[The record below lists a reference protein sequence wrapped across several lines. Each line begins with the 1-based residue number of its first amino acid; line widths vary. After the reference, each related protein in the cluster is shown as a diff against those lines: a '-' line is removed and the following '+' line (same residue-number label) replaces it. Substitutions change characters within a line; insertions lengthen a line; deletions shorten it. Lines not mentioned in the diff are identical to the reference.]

1 MKRRQFIGTGLALAA
16 TWPLRGFSAVLSG
29 VGDLPAKSL
38 TGGDLLLRG
47 SSVEAL
53 GASLSGDLLLP
64 GHEGYER
71 ARHLWNGMFDKRPAL
86 IARCTGASD
95 VIQAVNF
102 AREHQLLTAVRAG
115 GHSFSGKSTCDGGIM
130 IDLEPMAGVR
140 VDTKARRAYL
150 ESGSRLGQLD
160 RETQAFGLA
169 TTAGTVAD
177 TGAAGLTLGGGLGR
191 LGRRFGLTC
200 DNLVGA
206 DVVTAAGEFVHASES
221 ENADLL
227 WGLRGGGGNFGV
239 VTNFEYRLHP
249 VKPIVLAGE
258 VAWPIEQA
266 RDVLRFLVETADSV
280 PDELGLEAA
289 LVWTPDGKPLISVE
303 ACWSADDHAAGE
315 KALASLRGLGK
326 PINDSIGPM
335 SYVAL
340 QSAADAGLPAGNNY
354 YAKSGFLPKLDEA
367 GIDEMVATFLGAKTK
382 FILFVEPFGGAYRRV
397 AVDATAFPNR
407 KEEFF
412 ALMISQWPGNEASDQ
427 HLAELRASW
436 KPIEQMARGFYT
448 NLADPDA
455 SGSVIHDNYGS
466 NFRRLAALK
475 AKYDPMNLFRL
486 NANVPPKTG

>member
-1 MKRRQFIGTGLALAA
+1 MKRREFVGAGFALAA
-16 TWPLRGFSAVLSG
+16 AWPMRGLAAILKD
-29 VGDLPAKSL
+29 VGDLPARSL
-38 TGGDLLLRG
+38 AGGDLMLRS
-47 SSVEAL
+47 SSVEAFA
-53 GASLSGDLLLP
+53 ASLSGELLLP
-64 GHEGYER
+64 GNEGYER
-71 ARHLWNGMFDKRPAL
+71 ARHIWNGMFDKRPAL

-140 VDTKARRAYL
+140 VDTKAQRAYL

-191 LGRRFGLTC
+191 LGRRFGLSC

-206 DVVTAAGEFVHASES
+206 DVVTAAGTMVHASES

-249 VKPIVLAGE
+249 VKPIVLAGD
-258 VAWPIEQA
+258 VAWPMEQA
-266 RDVLRFLVETADSV
+266 RDVLRFLVEFGETM

-289 LVWTPDGKPLISVE
+289 LVWTPDGPLISVE

-315 KALASLRGLGK
+315 KALASLRALGK
-326 PINDSIGPM
+326 PIDDTIGPM

-367 GIDEMVATFLGAKTK
+367 GIDKMLATFLEAKTK
-382 FILFVEPFGGAYRRV
+382 FILFVEAFGGAYRRV

-412 ALMISQWPGNEASDQ
+412 ALMVSQWPASEPSDQ
-427 HLAELRASW
+427 HLADLRASW
-436 KPIEQMARGFYT
+436 KPIEQMAHGFYT
-448 NLADPDA
+448 NLSDPDT
-455 SGSVIHDNYGS
+455 SGSVIHDNYGP
-466 NFRRLAALK
+466 NFPRLAALK

-486 NANVPPKTG
+486 NANVPPKSG

>member
-1 MKRRQFIGTGLALAA
+1 MKRRQFVGAGLALAA
-16 TWPLRGFSAVLSG
+16 AWPFRGFTSVLKG

-38 TGGDLLLRG
+38 TGADILLPG

-53 GASLSGDLLLP
+53 AAGLAGDLLLP
-64 GHEGYER
+64 ESAGYEQ
-71 ARHLWNGMFDKRPAL
+71 ARHIWNAMFDKRPAL

-102 AREHQLLTAVRAG
+102 ARGHQLLTAVRGG
-115 GHSFSGKSTCDGGIM
+115 GHSFSGKSTCDGGIV
-130 IDLEPMAGVR
+130 IDLEPMRGVR

-150 ESGSRLGQLD
+150 ETGSRLGQLD
-160 RETQAFGLA
+160 RECQAFGLA

-206 DVVTAAGEFVHASES
+206 DVVTAAGTFVHASES

-239 VTNFEYRLHP
+239 VTSLEYRLYP
-249 VKPIVLAGE
+249 VDPMVLAGDI
-258 VAWPIEQA
+258 AWPIEQA
-266 RDVLRFLVETADSV
+266 RDVLQYLVEFGEKM
-280 PDELGLEAA
+280 PDELSLEAA

-303 ACWSADDHAAGE
+303 ACWSADHPAGE
-315 KALASLRGLGK
+315 KALAPLRRLGK
-326 PINDSIGPM
+326 PISDSIAAMP
-335 SYVAL
+335 YVAL
-340 QSAADAGLPAGNNY
+340 QSAADPGLPAGNYY

-367 GIDEMVATFLGAKTK
+367 GIDLILATFLEAPTK
-382 FILFVEPFGGAYRRV
+382 FIMFVESYSGAYSRV

-407 KEEFF
+407 KEKFF
-412 ALMISQWPGNEASDQ
+412 ALMVSQWKEKEESDR
-427 HLAELRASW
+427 HLADLRASW
-436 KPIEQMARGFYT
+436 KRIEQLTRGFYT
-448 NLADPDA
+448 NLADPDLSSA
-455 SGSVIHDNYGS
+455 VIHENYGP
-466 NFRRLAALK
+466 NFPRLAALK